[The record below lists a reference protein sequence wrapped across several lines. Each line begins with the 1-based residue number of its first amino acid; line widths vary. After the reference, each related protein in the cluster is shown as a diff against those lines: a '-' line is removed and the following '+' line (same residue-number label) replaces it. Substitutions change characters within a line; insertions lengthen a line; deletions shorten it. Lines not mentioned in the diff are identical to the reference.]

1 MKKIV
6 SLLILF
12 CSFAISSQEIVGD
25 WSGNLK
31 TQGVELR
38 LVFHIS
44 EANNTYSGTLDS
56 PDQKAFGIPI
66 SSINVKD
73 NKITISMDKLEANY
87 NGTLEDSGIII
98 GAFKQA
104 GQSFKLNLSKDKLA
118 KRVSERPQEPKKP
131 FPYYSE
137 DVTFLSNGGKVK
149 LSGTL
154 TLPSKNGKFPVAILI
169 SGSGP
174 QNRDEEFMTHKPFLV
189 LSDYLTRK
197 GIAVLRYDD
206 RGFAES
212 TGNHNTANSLDFA
225 NDVKSAMSYLK
236 TRDEIDNNHIG
247 LIGHSEGG
255 LIAPIV
261 ASEIEEVDFMILL
274 AGPGVSGS
282 EVVFQQLK
290 ANAKLNKMTSE
301 QLERET
307 SFLKGIIKIL
317 TRENKNDFKRQ
328 QLKTYFKSQ
337 LSELEDVNGMN
348 KEEYIDSNIAQLMR
362 PWYLYYI
369 KHKPS
374 KYLKQVKCPVF
385 AINGSKDSQVVP
397 ENLSF
402 IESALKDGGNKDVTI
417 KEYEEMNH
425 LFQKCETGAMSE
437 YASISVTMDSQVLAD
452 ISKWILKTVNE

>member
-1 MKKIV
+1 MKKIAM
-6 SLLILF
+6 LFMLF
-12 CSFAISSQEIVGD
+12 CSFAMSSQEIVGD
-25 WSGNLK
+25 WSGTLK
-31 TQGVELR
+31 TQGMELR

-44 EANNTYSGTLDS
+44 EANNIHSGTLDS

-66 SSINVKD
+66 SSINLK
-73 NKITISMDKLEANY
+73 NSKITISLDKLRAIY
-87 NGTLEDSGIII
+87 NGTLGDSGIII
-98 GAFKQA
+98 GTFNQG
-104 GQSFKLNLSKDKLA
+104 GQSFKLNLSKDKLTE
-118 KRVSERPQEPKKP
+118 RVLERPQEPKKP

-137 DVTFLSNGGKVK
+137 DVTFLSEGGSVK

-174 QNRDEEFMTHKPFLV
+174 QNRDEEYMTHKPFLV

-206 RGFAES
+206 RGFGES
-212 TGNHNTANSLDFA
+212 TGNHNTATSLDFA
-225 NDVKSAMSYLK
+225 FDVKCAINYLR
-236 TRDEIDNNHIG
+236 TRDEINKNQIG

-261 ASEIEEVDFMILL
+261 ASEMEEVDFMVLL

-282 EVVFQQLK
+282 EVVLQQLK
-290 ANAKLNKMTSE
+290 ATAELNKMTSE
-301 QLERET
+301 ELEGET
-307 SFLKGIIKIL
+307 EFLKGIIKIL
-317 TRENKNDFKRQ
+317 SRENKNVFKRQ

-337 LSELEDVNGMN
+337 LSELDDINGMN
-348 KEEYIDSNIAQLMR
+348 KAEYIDSNIAQLMR

-369 KHKPS
+369 KHEPS

-397 ENLSF
+397 ENLNF
-402 IESALKDGGNKDVTI
+402 IESALKVGGNKDVTI

-425 LFQKCETGAMSE
+425 LFQKCETGAISE
-437 YASISVTMDSQVLAD
+437 YASISITMDSQVLDD
-452 ISKWILKTVNE
+452 ISKWILKMVNE